1 RAPSP
6 VLLFRSFLLPP
17 PPPRAR
23 GRAPP
28 PGPPPPP
35 PPPPPPAAVAAAHA
49 VMIFA
54 RFEQILTVTTGAF
67 KTVVGLG
74 ATALELSN
82 RPPNELPPLGTSTY
96 DHPGV

>member
-1 RAPSP
+1 
-6 VLLFRSFLLPP
+6 FLCWLPP
-17 PPPRAR
+17 AGAGGGGAAPPPR
-23 GRAPP
+23 
-28 PGPPPPP
+28 PPPP